1 VADVARWSARRCSAS
16 GAHLTLGEGPVWD
29 EAAQCVRWVDIAAGS
44 VFRGVLDGDSLVAD
58 DVQTIDATVGAVL
71 LAQDGGLVVA
81 GVHDLHL
88 LSRAG
93 DRTGSIPVIEATV
106 HSRLN
111 DAICDTA
118 GRLLVGSLALDG
130 RTGAESVFRVEP
142 DGATTTLLT
151 GLTLANGM
159 GFSPDGTEF
168 YLIDSIPGVI
178 HAYEYDVSTG
188 AVGRRRT
195 LWQEAGYVP
204 DGLTVDAEGML
215 WVAYFGA
222 GALLRLTPAG
232 ELAGRVDVPAPNTT
246 CPAFVGPERDRL
258 LITTAREQLSAD
270 QLSQWPDSG
279 GVFVVEPGVRG
290 LPSAA
295 WGGSTMRKTVD

>member
-1 VADVARWSARRCSAS
+1 
-16 GAHLTLGEGPVWD
+16 
-29 EAAQCVRWVDIAAGS
+29 
-44 VFRGVLDGDSLVAD
+44 
-58 DVQTIDATVGAVL
+58 
-71 LAQDGGLVVA
+71 
-81 GVHDLHL
+81 
-88 LSRAG
+88 
-93 DRTGSIPVIEATV
+93 
-106 HSRLN
+106 
-111 DAICDTA
+111 
-118 GRLLVGSLALDG
+118 VGSLALDG

-215 WVAYFGA
+215 WVALFGA